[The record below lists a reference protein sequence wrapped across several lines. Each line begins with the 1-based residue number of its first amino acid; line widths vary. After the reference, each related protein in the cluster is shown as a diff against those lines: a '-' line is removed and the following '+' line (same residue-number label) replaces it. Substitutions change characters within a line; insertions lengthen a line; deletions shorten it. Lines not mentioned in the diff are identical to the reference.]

1 MLSRFKQFVDAQHLI
16 PYGGK
21 VLLAVSGG
29 RDSVCMAHLFHRAAI
44 PFAVAHCNFH
54 LRPGDC
60 DRDQQ
65 FVRTLA
71 ATLGADFYTTDFDTR
86 DYASRHHLGIED
98 AARRLRYDYFAS
110 LLQRYGFC
118 AVATAHHR
126 DDSIETFFLNL
137 FRGTGI
143 AGLHGIRPLS
153 TINGHLPSVDGH
165 LSLIRP
171 MLCFSRADIDDYILR
186 HGLDYVEDVTNSQL
200 DARRNRVRLQ
210 LMPLLRE
217 LYPSADDIMEANIER
232 FHQAEQVCDYA
243 IATLRQRIL
252 HPLSSPLGLR
262 FDCYDIS
269 LLLGLDPQRPLLY
282 GLLQPYGFSSAVV
295 DNILAALPEAR
306 TGARFLSPTYLA
318 AIDRNRLLVTERF
331 VPTPPRVA
339 IESVALIP
347 QPVAHCPMQEF
358 IDADLVRQPLSV
370 RRWRRGDRFC
380 PFGMSQQRLL
390 SDFLKD
396 CKINVFEKQCV
407 YVLVDADDRIVWV
420 IGLRLD
426 NRFRITSATRSVLR
440 LEATI
445 G

>member
-1 MLSRFKQFVDAQHLI
+1 MLSRFKQFVNTQHLI
-16 PYGGK
+16 PPEGK

-29 RDSVCMAHLFHRAAI
+29 RDSVCMAHLFHRTAI

-54 LRPGDC
+54 LRTDDC
-60 DRDQQ
+60 DRDQH

-71 ATLGADFYTTDFDTR
+71 ASLGADFHTIDFDTR
-86 DYASRHHLGIED
+86 DYAARHHLGIED
-98 AARRLRYDYFAS
+98 AARRLRYDYFTS
-110 LLQRYGFC
+110 LSLRHGFC

-126 DDSIETFFLNL
+126 DDSIETLFLNL

-153 TINGHLPSVDGH
+153 SIHSPQSTAHCQLT
-165 LSLIRP
+165 LIRP

-186 HGLDYVEDVTNSQL
+186 HGLDYVEDVTNGQL
-200 DARRNRVRLQ
+200 DARRNRIRLQ

-217 LYPSADDIMEANIER
+217 LYPSVDNIMEANIER

-243 IATLRQRIL
+243 ISSLRQRL
-252 HPLSSPLGLR
+252 LQPLSSPLGLY
-262 FDCYDIS
+262 FDSYNLS
-269 LLLGLDPQRPLLY
+269 LLRDLDPQRPLLY

-295 DNILAALPEAR
+295 DSVLAALHEAR
-306 TGARFLSPTYLA
+306 TGARFLSPTHMA

-339 IESVALIP
+339 IEPVALIP
-347 QPVAHCPMQEF
+347 QSVAHSPLQEY
-358 IDADLVRQPLSV
+358 IDADLVQQPLSV
-370 RRWRRGDRFC
+370 RLWRHGDRFH

-426 NRFRITSATRSVLR
+426 NRFRITPDTRSVLR